1 LSYNKENAVL
11 FITYGD
17 MNMRIIAYIEEFNIV
32 SVIVRL
38 MLSTFAGAVI
48 GLERRVHGKSAG
60 VKTFS
65 LVCLGASL
73 VMVTNEFLM
82 DSYPSGDVARLGA
95 QVISG
100 VGFLGVGTII
110 ITGRNYVKGLT
121 TAASL
126 WTTACLGIAFG
137 SGYIAAGL
145 IALLFVFLI
154 MTVLSGIGR
163 KADAYTSFIHLY
175 LEISKDSGI
184 DTLYEYV
191 KKNDF
196 RISSINKQ
204 KKLALNDND
213 ISVLVEIDLQKRINH
228 ALIIEELGKIEAIH
242 YLEEVH

>member
-1 LSYNKENAVL
+1 
-11 FITYGD
+11 
-17 MNMRIIAYIEEFNIV
+17 MRIIAYIEEFNIV

-38 MLSTFAGAVI
+38 MLSTFAGALI

-82 DSYPSGDVARLGA
+82 DAYPGGDVARLGA

-163 KADAYTSFIHLY
+163 RADAYTPYIHLY
-175 LEISKDSGI
+175 LEIGREAGI
-184 DTLYEYV
+184 EVLYDYV
-191 KKNDF
+191 QENDF
-196 RISSINKQ
+196 RISSIDKQ
-204 KKLALNDND
+204 QKLAINDKD
-213 ISVLVEIDLQKRINH
+213 LSLLVEIDLHKRLNH
-228 ALIIEELGKIEAIH
+228 AEIVEALSKLEAVHYIEEIH
-242 YLEEVH
+242 

>member
-1 LSYNKENAVL
+1 
-11 FITYGD
+11 
-17 MNMRIIAYIEEFNIV
+17 MRIMAYIEEFNIV

-38 MLSTFAGAVI
+38 MLSTFAGAII
-48 GLERRVHGKSAG
+48 GLERRLHGKSAG

-65 LVCLGASL
+65 LVCLGSSL

-163 KADAYTSFIHLY
+163 RADAYTPYIHLY
-175 LEISKDSGI
+175 LEIGREAGI
-184 DTLYEYV
+184 EVLYDYV
-191 KKNDF
+191 QENDF
-196 RISSINKQ
+196 RISSIDKQ
-204 KKLALNDND
+204 QKLAINDKD
-213 ISVLVEIDLQKRINH
+213 LSLLVEIDLHKRLNH
-228 ALIIEELGKIEAIH
+228 AEIVEALSKLEAVHYIEEIH
-242 YLEEVH
+242 

>member
-1 LSYNKENAVL
+1 
-11 FITYGD
+11 
-17 MNMRIIAYIEEFNIV
+17 MRIMAYIEEFNIV

-38 MLSTFAGAVI
+38 MLSTFAVI
-48 GLERRVHGKSAG
+48 GLERRMHGKSAG

-65 LVCLGASL
+65 LVCLGTSL

-163 KADAYTSFIHLY
+163 RADAYTPYIHLY
-175 LEISKDSGI
+175 LEIGREAGI
-184 DTLYEYV
+184 EVLYDYV
-191 KKNDF
+191 QKNDF
-196 RISSINKQ
+196 RISSIDKQ
-204 KKLALNDND
+204 QKLAINDKD
-213 ISVLVEIDLQKRINH
+213 LSLLVEIDLHKRLNH
-228 ALIIEELGKIEAIH
+228 AEIVEALSKLEAVHYIEEIH
-242 YLEEVH
+242 

>member
-1 LSYNKENAVL
+1 
-11 FITYGD
+11 
-17 MNMRIIAYIEEFNIV
+17 MRIIAYIEEFNIV

-48 GLERRVHGKSAG
+48 GLERRLHGKSAG

-65 LVCLGASL
+65 LVCLGSSL

-137 SGYIAAGL
+137 SGFIAAGL

-163 KADAYTSFIHLY
+163 RADAYTPYIHLY
-175 LEISKDSGI
+175 LEIGREAGI
-184 DTLYEYV
+184 EVLYDYV
-191 KKNDF
+191 QDNDF
-196 RISSINKQ
+196 RISSIDKQ
-204 KKLALNDND
+204 QKLAINDKD
-213 ISVLVEIDLQKRINH
+213 LSLLVEIDLHKRLNH
-228 ALIIEELGKIEAIH
+228 AEIVEALSKLEAVHYIEEIH
-242 YLEEVH
+242 

>member
-1 LSYNKENAVL
+1 
-11 FITYGD
+11 
-17 MNMRIIAYIEEFNIV
+17 MAYIEEFNII

-38 MLSTFAGAVI
+38 MLSTFAGAII
-48 GLERRVHGKSAG
+48 GLERRLHGKSAG

-65 LVCLGASL
+65 LVCLGSSL

-163 KADAYTSFIHLY
+163 RADAYTPYIHLY
-175 LEISKDSGI
+175 LEIGREAGI
-184 DTLYEYV
+184 EVLYDYV
-191 KKNDF
+191 QENDF
-196 RISSINKQ
+196 RISSIDKQ
-204 KKLALNDND
+204 QKLAINDKD
-213 ISVLVEIDLQKRINH
+213 LSLLVEIDLHKRLNH
-228 ALIIEELGKIEAIH
+228 AEIVEALSKLEAVHYIEEIH
-242 YLEEVH
+242 

>member
-1 LSYNKENAVL
+1 
-11 FITYGD
+11 
-17 MNMRIIAYIEEFNIV
+17 MRIIAYIEEFNIV

-48 GLERRVHGKSAG
+48 GLERRMHGKSAG

-73 VMVTNEFLM
+73 VMIINEYLM
-82 DSYPSGDVARLGA
+82 YTYPGGDVARLGA

-137 SGYIAAGL
+137 SGFIVAGL

-163 KADAYTSFIHLY
+163 RADAYTPYIHLY
-175 LEISKDSGI
+175 LEVSKDSGI
-184 DTLYEYV
+184 ETLHDYV
-191 KKNDF
+191 QSNDF
-196 RISSINKQ
+196 RITSIDKQ
-204 KKLALNDND
+204 QKLALNDKD
-213 ISVLVEIDLQKRINH
+213 ISLLIEIDMHKRINH
-228 ALIIEELGKIEAIH
+228 AQIIEALGNIEGIH
-242 YLEEVH
+242 YIEEVH

>member
-1 LSYNKENAVL
+1 
-11 FITYGD
+11 
-17 MNMRIIAYIEEFNIV
+17 MAYIDEFNII

-38 MLSTFAGAVI
+38 MLSTFAGAII
-48 GLERRVHGKSAG
+48 GLERRLHGKSAG

-65 LVCLGASL
+65 LVCLGSSL

-163 KADAYTSFIHLY
+163 RADAYTPYIHLY
-175 LEISKDSGI
+175 LEIGREAGI
-184 DTLYEYV
+184 EVLYDYV
-191 KKNDF
+191 QENDF
-196 RISSINKQ
+196 RISSIDKQ
-204 KKLALNDND
+204 QKLAINDKD
-213 ISVLVEIDLQKRINH
+213 LSLLVEIDLHKRLNH
-228 ALIIEELGKIEAIH
+228 AEIVEALSKLEAVHYIEEIH
-242 YLEEVH
+242 

>member
-1 LSYNKENAVL
+1 
-11 FITYGD
+11 
-17 MNMRIIAYIEEFNIV
+17 MAYIEEFNIV

-38 MLSTFAGAVI
+38 MLSTFAGAII
-48 GLERRVHGKSAG
+48 GLERRLHGKSAG

-65 LVCLGASL
+65 LVCLGSSL

-163 KADAYTSFIHLY
+163 RADAYTPYIHLY
-175 LEISKDSGI
+175 LEIGREAGI
-184 DTLYEYV
+184 EVLYDYV
-191 KKNDF
+191 QENDF
-196 RISSINKQ
+196 RISSIDKQ
-204 KKLALNDND
+204 QKLAINDKD
-213 ISVLVEIDLQKRINH
+213 LSLLVEIDLHKRVNH
-228 ALIIEELGKIEAIH
+228 AEIVEALSKLEAVHYIEEIH
-242 YLEEVH
+242 

>member
-1 LSYNKENAVL
+1 
-11 FITYGD
+11 
-17 MNMRIIAYIEEFNIV
+17 MRIMAYIEEFNII

-38 MLSTFAGAVI
+38 MLSTFAGAII
-48 GLERRVHGKSAG
+48 GLERRLHGKSAG

-65 LVCLGASL
+65 LVCLGSSL

-163 KADAYTSFIHLY
+163 RADAYTPYIHLY
-175 LEISKDSGI
+175 LEIGREAGI
-184 DTLYEYV
+184 EVLYDYV
-191 KKNDF
+191 QENDF
-196 RISSINKQ
+196 RISSIDKQ
-204 KKLALNDND
+204 QKLAINDKD
-213 ISVLVEIDLQKRINH
+213 LSLLVEIDLHKRVNH
-228 ALIIEELGKIEAIH
+228 AEIVEALSKLEAVHYIEEIH
-242 YLEEVH
+242 

>member
-1 LSYNKENAVL
+1 
-11 FITYGD
+11 
-17 MNMRIIAYIEEFNIV
+17 MRIIAYIEEFNIV

-38 MLSTFAGAVI
+38 MLSTFAGALI

-82 DSYPSGDVARLGA
+82 DAYPGGDVARLGA

-163 KADAYTSFIHLY
+163 KADAYTPYIHLY
-175 LEISKDSGI
+175 LEVSKESGI
-184 DTLYEYV
+184 ETLYDYV
-191 KKNDF
+191 QENEF
-196 RISSINKQ
+196 RITSMDKQ
-204 KKLALNDND
+204 QKNALNDND
-213 ISVLVEIDLQKRINH
+213 ITLLVEIDMHKRINH
-228 ALIIEELGKIEAIH
+228 AQIIESLGKVDAVH
-242 YLEEVH
+242 YIEEVH

>member
-1 LSYNKENAVL
+1 
-11 FITYGD
+11 
-17 MNMRIIAYIEEFNIV
+17 MRIIAYIEEFNIV

-48 GLERRVHGKSAG
+48 GLERRLHGKSAG

-65 LVCLGASL
+65 LVCLGSSL

-163 KADAYTSFIHLY
+163 RADAYTPYIHLY
-175 LEISKDSGI
+175 LEIGREAGI
-184 DTLYEYV
+184 EVLYDYV
-191 KKNDF
+191 QENDF
-196 RISSINKQ
+196 RISSIDKQ
-204 KKLALNDND
+204 QKLAINDKD
-213 ISVLVEIDLQKRINH
+213 LSLLVEIDLHKRLNH
-228 ALIIEELGKIEAIH
+228 AEIVEALSKLEAVHYIEEIH
-242 YLEEVH
+242 

>member
-1 LSYNKENAVL
+1 
-11 FITYGD
+11 
-17 MNMRIIAYIEEFNIV
+17 MRIMAYIEELNII

-38 MLSTFAGAVI
+38 MLSTFAGAII
-48 GLERRVHGKSAG
+48 GLERRLHGKSAG

-65 LVCLGASL
+65 LVCLGSSL

-163 KADAYTSFIHLY
+163 RADAYTPYIHLY
-175 LEISKDSGI
+175 LEIGREAGI
-184 DTLYEYV
+184 EVLYDYV
-191 KKNDF
+191 QENDF
-196 RISSINKQ
+196 RISSIDKQ
-204 KKLALNDND
+204 QKLAINDKD
-213 ISVLVEIDLQKRINH
+213 LSLLVEIDLHKRVNH
-228 ALIIEELGKIEAIH
+228 AEIVEALSKLEAVHYIEEIH
-242 YLEEVH
+242 

>member
-1 LSYNKENAVL
+1 
-11 FITYGD
+11 
-17 MNMRIIAYIEEFNIV
+17 MRIMAYIEEFNIV

-38 MLSTFAGAVI
+38 MLSTFAGAII
-48 GLERRVHGKSAG
+48 GLERRLHGKSAG

-65 LVCLGASL
+65 LVCLGSSL

-163 KADAYTSFIHLY
+163 RADAYTPYIHLY
-175 LEISKDSGI
+175 LEIGREAGI
-184 DTLYEYV
+184 EVLYDYV
-191 KKNDF
+191 QENDF
-196 RISSINKQ
+196 RISSIDKQ
-204 KKLALNDND
+204 QKLAINDKD
-213 ISVLVEIDLQKRINH
+213 LSLLVEIDLHKRVNH
-228 ALIIEELGKIEAIH
+228 AEIVEALSKLEAVHYIEEIH
-242 YLEEVH
+242 